1 MVITDL
7 WKYYG
12 SQLIFQEV
20 SATIGPQDRIGL
32 VGANGVGKTTLLRV
46 LAQEESMDRGQVSY
60 GKNYTIGYLAQE
72 NTALEMNLQTYLE
85 GPFHYALDLIKEM
98 RIIEKQLADPD
109 VHNDETLLERTMR
122 TYANLQHQFEHAG
135 GYSYTVQIRAAA
147 LGLGFTEDDF
157 SRQLKTF
164 SGGERMRA
172 SLARLLLSQPS
183 LLILDEQTNH
193 LDEGRLNGWRVS

>member
-46 LAQEESMDRGQVSY
+46 LAREESMDRGELSY

-72 NTALEMNLQTYLE
+72 NAALEVNLQTYLE
-85 GPFHYALDLIKEM
+85 GPFHHILDLIKKM
-98 RIIEKQLADPD
+98 RTIEKQLADPD
-109 VHNDETLLERTMR
+109 VHNDEARLKRTMR
-122 TYANLQHQFEHAG
+122 MYANLQNQFEHVG

-147 LGLGFTEDDF
+147 LGL
-157 SRQLKTF
+157 
-164 SGGERMRA
+164 
-172 SLARLLLSQPS
+172 LLFC
-183 LLILDEQTNH
+183 LLP
-193 LDEGRLNGWRVS
+193 